1 MASILLPSRV
11 IFDLLDFARA
21 GLCVCEVVANSARRR
36 WKMITRT
43 RSKLIRKLKSRK
55 QREATGAFLAEGV
68 RIVEELL
75 AAGWDIDFA
84 VTSPSLTRSGRGR
97 RLIDQ
102 MERSGWARADVSDA
116 ELGELAD
123 TQAPQ
128 GVLAV
133 ARYPKRCLADF
144 QPAARAAVLVF
155 DRLSD
160 PGNLGTLLR
169 TGYAL
174 GVDWAI
180 ALPGT
185 VDPWNAKAVRAAA
198 GALFR
203 LPVTQEPWTEVSG
216 WLREHAFI
224 ILCADPGGEDLP
236 RAGEPIERFALVLGN
251 EPAGLAAEVRPGC
264 DRRVAVKLPGD
275 MDSLNVAVAGA
286 LLLDRL
292 LTAQAAR
299 TDR

>member
-1 MASILLPSRV
+1 MISR
-11 IFDLLDFARA
+11 AQ
-21 GLCVCEVVANSARRR
+21 
-36 WKMITRT
+36 
-43 RSKLIRKLKSRK
+43 SKLIRKLKSRK
-55 QREATGAFLAEGV
+55 QREAMGAFLAEGV

-75 AAGWDIDFA
+75 ASGWDTEMA
-84 VTSPSLTRSGRGR
+84 VTSPSLIRSGRGR

-102 MERSGWARADVSDA
+102 MERCGWARVDVSDT
-116 ELGELAD
+116 ELAELAD

-133 ARYPKRCLADF
+133 ARYPKRCLTEF
-144 QPAARAAVLVF
+144 RPGARAAVLVF

-174 GVDWAI
+174 GVDWAV

-185 VDPWNAKAVRAAA
+185 VDPWNAKSVRAAA

-203 LPVTQEPWTEVSG
+203 LPVTQEPWTEVAA

-236 RAGEPIERFALVLGN
+236 RGGEPIERFALVLGN
-251 EPAGLAAEVRPGC
+251 EPGGLAADVRPGC
-264 DRRVAVKLPGD
+264 DRRVAVKMPGD

-292 LTAQAAR
+292 LTARAAGK
-299 TDR
+299 DR